1 MIIDNISLLNV
12 RKINQSHIS
21 FIENTNIIVGKNGE
35 GKTTI
40 LEAIYFLLTTKSFR
54 KKANQNIIKKQQK
67 QLQIQAT
74 TTKETK
80 TKIKLIYNGK
90 TKNYAENN
98 TPTSKTSKILKKNNV
113 VAVSP
118 EEINPI
124 EAYRSERV
132 GYFDKILFKSDPDY
146 MKSVQKYNKLIT
158 LRNTSLQIGKNEKI
172 WDKAIAEEGLKIWKK
187 KDTFFDDIIIKI
199 KSIQQSIKTEK
210 KYTIKYKT
218 KKTSTHTGYIEELI
232 KTTKNEKTNFG
243 PHKDKINYFQ
253 DGAGIKDQSSQGEKK
268 LFIYI
273 LKLAEAEYLFEK
285 KKDKP
290 ILLLDD
296 FSAKL
301 DSKNIMK
308 IFTYFHRKFQTIITT
323 TKEENIELPEA
334 FIKNQSRAIKT
345 IKIND
350 KIK

>member
-132 GYFDKILFKSDPDY
+132 GYFDKILLFG
-146 MKSVQKYNKLIT
+146 
-158 LRNTSLQIGKNEKI
+158 RNEIILQNRIF
-172 WDKAIAEEGLKIWKK
+172 
-187 KDTFFDDIIIKI
+187 DTFSTYNIVKGVWTIY
-199 KSIQQSIKTEK
+199 SNQEVS
-210 KYTIKYKT
+210 KY
-218 KKTSTHTGYIEELI
+218 EC
-232 KTTKNEKTNFG
+232 
-243 PHKDKINYFQ
+243 
-253 DGAGIKDQSSQGEKK
+253 
-268 LFIYI
+268 
-273 LKLAEAEYLFEK
+273 
-285 KKDKP
+285 KKDKAP
-290 ILLLDD
+290 LW
-296 FSAKL
+296 
-301 DSKNIMK
+301 
-308 IFTYFHRKFQTIITT
+308 
-323 TKEENIELPEA
+323 
-334 FIKNQSRAIKT
+334 
-345 IKIND
+345 
-350 KIK
+350 